1 MLSHQH
7 SLVAASTSKS
17 GAPTVD
23 CDLAIKSIP
32 FQQLRDPYA
41 SGEVLEGSDTD
52 SDDELTAG
60 GSFTLKRPAIV
71 DRTTTRGIDTDMD
84 SSDSELDDSDFE
96 DGPQATRSILLN
108 RPTEPQ
114 ANIGHLHMLDRD
126 LATAETPEALSE
138 LSVLIADRLTLF
150 EAATIA
156 GELPAPPKITRVEVK
171 AIENELQLDRSRAK
185 SMAKTRNWQ
194 KRHQDLIGVQYR
206 KCGTKTVYNATH
218 SRHQLGYRNRETFRC
233 QRGGE
238 LRTKSV
244 KRKPGTKAEAP
255 ASDGAVWIGDRR
267 KKKKGN
273 QMTKT
278 SIKIGCTSEF
288 VARKQEKTGPG
299 IPPTMVYE
307 ITYAPG
313 HNHSICS
320 GKDEYDIGTNYLS
333 PEAKERICALLENGA
348 SVREVLQR
356 LQSSRSRFAQLGRT
370 RVFRDDVIT
379 YEDVYNVNY
388 QLMLKEIRKDDN
400 EDRSAELW
408 MRQLFSEG
416 YHTCYYPGKYY
427 GFSSPWQLQQ
437 LRDNGKIFCFDGTH
451 HVYGYVLYFFFAGDA
466 ERRP

>member
-52 SDDELTAG
+52 SDDELTTIHRRPTMASSSPRPALAIVHTSIGDRDADHEAG

-96 DGPQATRSILLN
+96 DRQQATRSILLN
-108 RPTEPQ
+108 QPTEPQ
-114 ANIGHLHMLDRD
+114 ANIGHLHMLDHD

-185 SMAKTRNWQ
+185 SMAKTRIDTVHWPRGFPVHCFLFYVLADDYEDWQ

-244 KRKPGTKAEAP
+244 KQKPGTKAEAP

-288 VARKQEKTGPG
+288 VACKQEKTGPG

-356 LQSSRSRFAQLGRT
+356 LQSSRSRFAQLGRA

-400 EDRSAELW
+400 EDS
-408 MRQLFSEG
+408 
-416 YHTCYYPGKYY
+416 
-427 GFSSPWQLQQ
+427 FSS
-437 LRDNGKIFCFDGTH
+437 
-451 HVYGYVLYFFFAGDA
+451 
-466 ERRP
+466 

>member
-1 MLSHQH
+1 
-7 SLVAASTSKS
+7 
-17 GAPTVD
+17 
-23 CDLAIKSIP
+23 
-32 FQQLRDPYA
+32 
-41 SGEVLEGSDTD
+41 
-52 SDDELTAG
+52 
-60 GSFTLKRPAIV
+60 
-71 DRTTTRGIDTDMD
+71 
-84 SSDSELDDSDFE
+84 
-96 DGPQATRSILLN
+96 
-108 RPTEPQ
+108 
-114 ANIGHLHMLDRD
+114 
-126 LATAETPEALSE
+126 
-138 LSVLIADRLTLF
+138 
-150 EAATIA
+150 
-156 GELPAPPKITRVEVK
+156 
-171 AIENELQLDRSRAK
+171 
-185 SMAKTRNWQ
+185 MAKTRSRSAKVIKTYLLGDFFIKRAAKRLCIDPSERVVDTVHWPRGFPVHCFLFYVLADDYEDWQ

-244 KRKPGTKAEAP
+244 KQKPGTKAEAP

-356 LQSSRSRFAQLGRT
+356 LQSSRSQFAQLGRT

-466 ERRP
+466 ERCP